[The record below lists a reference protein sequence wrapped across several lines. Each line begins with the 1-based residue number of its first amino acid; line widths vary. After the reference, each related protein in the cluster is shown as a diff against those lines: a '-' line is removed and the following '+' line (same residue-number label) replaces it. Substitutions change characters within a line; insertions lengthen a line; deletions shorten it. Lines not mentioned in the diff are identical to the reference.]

1 MRMAKIKSYLY
12 PLTVIGILFFAFG
25 FLTWISSILV
35 PYLQICLELTNAQ
48 ASLVPFA
55 GYVAYFAMAL
65 PSAWILRFTGY
76 KNGMVL
82 ALLVIAVGTAL
93 FIPAAYERTYS
104 GFLIGLFITGSGI
117 TLLQT
122 AVNPYVAF
130 IGPVESTAQRI
141 GFMGLANK
149 LAGILGI
156 GILGSIFLIN
166 ADSIVADVSAADVV
180 RKAEILDAY
189 ALKVIK
195 PYIIITIA
203 LVALAVLI
211 FFSRIPEINETPM
224 DQHDVETGGEAI
236 SRPTVFHYPYLMLGV
251 LGLFF
256 SAACEGIPI
265 DGLILYSR
273 ALGISIEESRHFT
286 QYTLYAM
293 IAGYFA
299 STILIPKFLSQQ
311 RALQL
316 CAWAG
321 LGLTTIAYFSEGL
334 FSVFCLILTGFG
346 AAMLWGT
353 IWGLSIRGLGKHVKT
368 GSAMLLMSVIG
379 GGIFPVLFG
388 KLLDDNFAHPQRAV
402 LLLIPCYMVLLIFS
416 SWGYRLE
423 HWTRLSKKQSAPAL
437 QRTTTKEQR

>member
-1 MRMAKIKSYLY
+1 MVKIKSYIY

-25 FLTWISSILV
+25 FLTWISGILI
-35 PYLQICLELTNAQ
+35 PYFQICLELTNAQ
-48 ASLVPFA
+48 ASFVPFA
-55 GYVAYFAMAL
+55 GYIAYFAMAL

-76 KNGMVL
+76 RNGMVL
-82 ALLVIAVGTAL
+82 GLLVIAAGTAL
-93 FIPAAYERTYS
+93 FVPAAYARTYA
-104 GFLIGLFITGSGI
+104 GFLIGLFISGSGI

-149 LAGILGI
+149 FAGILGL
-156 GILGSIFLIN
+156 GILGSIFLFN
-166 ADSIVADVSAADVV
+166 ADSIVAEVSAADVV

-189 ALKVIK
+189 ALKVVR
-195 PYIIITIA
+195 PYIVITIVLVVLA
-203 LVALAVLI
+203 LVI
-211 FFSRIPEINETPM
+211 FFSRIPEINETDAPA
-224 DQHDVETGGEAI
+224 TGKTDRSTAEEI
-236 SRPTVFHYPYLMLGV
+236 PHRRTIFHYPYLILGV
-251 LGLFF
+251 IGLFF

-273 ALGISIEESRHFT
+273 ALGIPIEEARHFT

-293 IAGYFA
+293 IGGYFA
-299 STILIPKFLSQQ
+299 STILIPRFLSQQ

-316 CAWAG
+316 CAVAG
-321 LGLTTIAYFSEGL
+321 IILTTGAYFSQGF

-353 IWGLSIRGLGKHVKT
+353 IWGLSIRELGRYVKI

-379 GGIFPVLFG
+379 GGIFPVIFG
-388 KLLDDNFAHPQRAV
+388 KLLDDNPVHPQNAV
-402 LLLIPCYMVLLIFS
+402 LLLIPCYLILLIFS

-423 HWTRLSKKQSAPAL
+423 TWKPLSKRKQRSVL
-437 QRTTTKEQR
+437 QDGILKG

>member
-1 MRMAKIKSYLY
+1 MVKIKSYVY

-25 FLTWISSILV
+25 FLTWISSILI

-55 GYVAYFAMAL
+55 GYIAYFAMAV
-65 PSAWILRFTGY
+65 PSAWILKFTGY

-82 ALLVIAVGTAL
+82 GLIIIAAGTAL
-93 FIPAAYERTYS
+93 FIPAAYARTYP
-104 GFLIGLFITGSGI
+104 GFLIGLFISGSGI

-149 LAGILGI
+149 FAGILGI
-156 GILGSIFLIN
+156 GILGSIFLFN
-166 ADSIVADVSAADVV
+166 ADSVVADVSAADVV
-180 RKAEILDAY
+180 VKAEILDAY
-189 ALKVIK
+189 ALKVVR
-195 PYIIITIA
+195 PYIIITMV
-203 LVALAVLI
+203 LVALAALI
-211 FFSRIPEINETPM
+211 FFSRIPEINETQSDPG
-224 DQHDVETGGEAI
+224 DKGGSTDAATTH
-236 SRPTVFHYPYLMLGV
+236 RRTVFHYPYLILGV
-251 LGLFF
+251 IGLFF

-273 ALGISIEESRHFT
+273 ALGIPIEEARHFT

-311 RALQL
+311 RALRL
-316 CAWAG
+316 CAAG
-321 LGLTTIAYFSEGL
+321 GIILTTGAYFTQGF
-334 FSVFCLILTGFG
+334 FSVVCLILTGFG

-353 IWGLSIRGLGKHVKT
+353 IWGLSLRELGRYVKI

-379 GGIFPVLFG
+379 GGIFPVVFG
-388 KLLDDNFAHPQRAV
+388 KLLDDNPAHPQNAV
-402 LLLIPCYMVLLIFS
+402 LLLIPCYLILLIFS

-423 HWTRLSKKQSAPAL
+423 RWKPSSKEKQGSVLPENAL
-437 QRTTTKEQR
+437 KE

>member
-1 MRMAKIKSYLY
+1 MKIRSYIY
-12 PLTVIGILFFAFG
+12 PLAVIGILFFAFG
-25 FLTWISSILV
+25 FLTWISSILI

-55 GYVAYFAMAL
+55 GYIAYFAMAL

-82 ALLVIAVGTAL
+82 GLVVIALGTAL
-93 FIPAAYERTYS
+93 FIPAAYERTYA

-122 AVNPYVAF
+122 AVNPYVAY

-149 LAGILGI
+149 FAGILGI
-156 GILGSIFLIN
+156 GILGSIFLFN
-166 ADSIVADVSAADVV
+166 ADAIVADIGVADAI
-180 RKAEILDAY
+180 RKTEILDAY
-189 ALKVIK
+189 ALKVVR
-195 PYIIITIA
+195 PYIIIT
-203 LVALAVLI
+203 VALLALAALI
-211 FFSRIPEINETPM
+211 FFSKIPEINES
-224 DQHDVETGGEAI
+224 ETESEDSRSVSVTAG
-236 SRPTVFHYPYLMLGV
+236 RPTVFHYPWLILGV
-251 LGLFF
+251 VGLFF

-273 ALGISIEESRHFT
+273 ALGIPIEASRHFT

-299 STILIPKFLSQQ
+299 STILIPRFLSQQ
-311 RALQL
+311 AALRL
-316 CAWAG
+316 CSFAG
-321 LGLTTIAYFSEGL
+321 LVLTGAAYLTDGFT
-334 FSVFCLILTGFG
+334 SVLCLILTGFG

-353 IWGLSIRGLGKHVKT
+353 IWGLSLRDLGTFVKT

-379 GGIFPVLFG
+379 GGIFPVIFG
-388 KLLDDNFAHPQRAV
+388 KLLDENAAYPQNAV
-402 LLLIPCYMVLLIFS
+402 LLLLPCYAALLLFS

-423 HWTRLSKKQSAPAL
+423 SWTPGSKKKLSTLPHVTLKDQ
-437 QRTTTKEQR
+437 E